1 MMSDDNRYWTSRETG
16 ATRQNNKANS
26 TGAMNDRQYWRLVE
40 PLPEPQTTDTGATNK
55 QQLEIALEPQDKQR
69 RQILEL
75 REQQPLAEQAG
86 HKRGQRIHWSHK
98 RQILEPQATA
108 TATGATTGGR
118 DETNDRRYRYYW
130 SHERQ
135 TRNDRYRSD
144 RYWQHVQQQILEP

>member
-26 TGAMNDRQYWRLVE
+26 TGAMNDRQYWRLE